1 MKKLE
6 IDVSLTLKII
16 QNEHRLKEL
25 FKSTSKRNIYNTT
38 DYKYYNTDKEF
49 DTENLSLSKID
60 NMHTVNKFSSDIDD
74 TINASSKKTMR
85 IEKENTD
92 TLIKAKKDKYKISNV
107 RFMTKEN
114 KGNKTSKLNL
124 YLNPFVNKTKN
135 NPINLSKDKSK
146 GKTPLNRYM
155 TSIKNFSVDKMIK
168 RFQEKEEKIQ
178 KWLENERTKKELKEN
193 RLCQNSPKINKKSK
207 KINLKIR
214 DGFLLRLQKSEY
226 EKQQKAEI
234 FKEFMKKKKLEEEMK
249 HLGLKG
255 KSRTKLSN
263 LNADEKMTVTI
274 NEFYALDE
282 KRKEKIDLCSFVPKI
297 NKRSTSMAELRRKKY
312 STKNLF
318 ERLAKNSKFS
328 IYKKNILD
336 K

>member
-38 DYKYYNTDKEF
+38 DYKYYNTDKELYS
-49 DTENLSLSKID
+49 ENLSLSKID

-85 IEKENTD
+85 IEKENTE

-114 KGNKTSKLNL
+114 KGNKSSKLNL

-178 KWLENERTKKELKEN
+178 KWLENERTK
-193 RLCQNSPKINKKSK
+193 
-207 KINLKIR
+207 
-214 DGFLLRLQKSEY
+214 
-226 EKQQKAEI
+226 
-234 FKEFMKKKKLEEEMK
+234 
-249 HLGLKG
+249 
-255 KSRTKLSN
+255 
-263 LNADEKMTVTI
+263 
-274 NEFYALDE
+274 
-282 KRKEKIDLCSFVPKI
+282 
-297 NKRSTSMAELRRKKY
+297 
-312 STKNLF
+312 
-318 ERLAKNSKFS
+318 S
-328 IYKKNILD
+328 IY
-336 K
+336 